1 MQFEEKK
8 MWVVWDLNLENFYNR
23 LLVWV
28 EFNFFK
34 KIIVKSSNLKRKTKA
49 KTWIWIEFKYW

>member
-1 MQFEEKK
+1 